1 MVDNRVLQILDLLAE
16 VYDPIVHKF
25 FDMDSLEML
34 DEKIEVLTKL
44 KHGVQPIDIPN
55 YYDILELYPIEK
67 EHWD

>member
-55 YYDILELYPIEK
+55 
-67 EHWD
+67 